1 MQSPETAAPRILV
14 NGELLS
20 ADTPILRSDDGAFAF
35 GQALFETMAVYRGSV
50 FALEAHLKRL
60 SHGADRLALSV
71 PTTDAIRN
79 QIATL
84 VKANQLDSVDK
95 ARLRIT
101 ITPTS
106 IVLTSSKKIGYA
118 EAASTITVPFA
129 RNEKS
134 ALSGMK
140 TINYGENVVAQR
152 LATEANCDEAIFPNT
167 RDQLCEGTWSNIFV
181 LLDGDWLTPGL
192 NSGCLPGV
200 TRSILLKMKEDSLPS
215 IAESTIPIKDLERV
229 ESAFLTSSI
238 REVQPVASIDGRAL
252 RGLSCPVTRA
262 FQEAYRNCVTTGG

>member
-1 MQSPETAAPRILV
+1 MQSPEPAAPLILI

-20 ADTPILRSDDGAFAF
+20 AKTPVLRSDDGAFAF
-35 GQALFETMAVYRGSV
+35 GQGLFETMAVYRGRV
-50 FALEAHLKRL
+50 FALEAHLQRL
-60 SHGADRLALSV
+60 CQGAQRLEVNV
-71 PTTDAIRN
+71 PSRDSIRS

-84 VKANQLDSVDK
+84 VEANQLDSIDK

-106 IVLTSSKKIGYA
+106 TVLTCSTKIGHA

-152 LATEANCDEAIFPNT
+152 LAMEANCDEAIFPNT
-167 RDQLCEGTWSNIFV
+167 RDELCEGAWSNIFV
-181 LLDGDWLTPGL
+181 LLDGDWLTPPL
-192 NSGCLPGV
+192 DSGCLPGV
-200 TRSILLKMKEDSLPS
+200 TRSILLKMKKDSLPS
-215 IAESTIPIKDLERV
+215 IAESTIPIKGLEQV

-252 RGLSCPVTRA
+252 HGVNCPVTRA
-262 FQEAYRNCVTTGG
+262 FQEAYRNFATTGS